1 MFILSLNT
9 IISICLLLVINFALS
24 KRKILI
30 DKPDFAHHKFKH
42 NDVIPLSGG
51 IYFFLSLIYL
61 SNFNNFE
68 IKILIFLLPFLL
80 IGLLADIRK
89 EFSPKLRLIFQ
100 IFFFFIIVYF
110 NEIKISSIDLV
121 FFDKFLENKLFNF
134 FFVIFCLVTI
144 LNGHNFMDGL
154 NGLVVGNFILILL
167 SIYYIDLQL
176 HEDLSQLTVIL
187 QNLIIISIVF
197 FLFNI
202 LGKCFLGDNG
212 IYIFSIFISLV
223 IILFIEKSQGLV
235 SPLLAATFLW
245 YAAFENLF
253 SILRRIKK
261 KKTVYVADKLHLH
274 SLVINFLF
282 LKFRKK
288 FSFQKINTLSA
299 LLINLCLL
307 PNFILG
313 ITWYNNSTK
322 LAVLISVQ
330 ILIYLFLYSKLSRLK
345 N

>member
-1 MFILSLNT
+1 MFFLSLNT
-9 IISICLLLVINFALS
+9 IICICLLLVINFVLS
-24 KRKILI
+24 KKKFLI
-30 DKPDFAHHKFKH
+30 DKPEFANHKYKH
-42 NDVIPLSGG
+42 KNIIPLSGG

-80 IGLLADIRK
+80 IGILADIRK

-100 IFFFFIIVYF
+100 IFFLFIIVYF
-110 NEIKISSIDLV
+110 NEIKISSIDFVL
-121 FFDKFLENKLFNF
+121 FDQFLENKLFNF
-134 FFVIFCLVTI
+134 FFVIFCLVTV

-167 SIYYIDLQL
+167 SIYYIDSQL
-176 HEDLSQLTVIL
+176 HEDSSKLIEIV

-202 LGKCFLGDNG
+202 FGKCFLGDNG

-223 IILFIEKSQGLV
+223 IILFIEKFQGLV
-235 SPLLAATFLW
+235 SPLLAAIFLW

-253 SILRRIKK
+253 SILRRFRNKK
-261 KKTVYVADKLHLH
+261 IVYSADKLHLH
-274 SLVINFLF
+274 SLVKNFLF
-282 LKFRKK
+282 FKFKK
-288 FSFQKINTLSA
+288 KISFQNINTISA

-313 ITWYNNSTK
+313 IMWQNNSTK
-322 LAVLISVQ
+322 LAILISVQ
-330 ILIYLFLYSKLSRLK
+330 ILIYLFFYNKLSSLK
-345 N
+345 K

>member
-30 DKPDFAHHKFKH
+30 DKPELAHHKFKH

-134 FFVIFCLVTI
+134 LFVIFCLVTI
-144 LNGHNFMDGL
+144 LNGYNFMDGL
-154 NGLVVGNFILILL
+154 NGLVVGNFILILS
-167 SIYYIDLQL
+167 SIYYIDSQL
-176 HEDLSQLTVIL
+176 HEDSSKLIEIV
-187 QNLIIISIVF
+187 QNLIIISLVF

-212 IYIFSIFISLV
+212 IYIFSIFISLL

-235 SPLLAATFLW
+235 SPLLAAIFLW
-245 YAAFENLF
+245 YPAFENLF
-253 SILRRIKK
+253 SILRRTRKK
-261 KKTVYVADKLHLH
+261 RKVYSADKLHLH
-274 SLVINFLF
+274 SLVKNFLF
-282 LKFRKK
+282 FKFKEK
-288 FSFQKINTLSA
+288 ISFQNINTISA
-299 LLINLCLL
+299 LSINLFLL

-313 ITWYNNSTK
+313 ILWYNNSTK
-322 LAVLISVQ
+322 LAILISIQ
-330 ILIYLFLYSKLSRLK
+330 ILIYLFVYNKLSRLK

>member
-30 DKPDFAHHKFKH
+30 DKPELAHHKFKH

-100 IFFFFIIVYF
+100 IFFLFIIVYF

-121 FFDKFLENKLFNF
+121 FFDHFLENKLFNF

-144 LNGHNFMDGL
+144 LNGQNFMDGL

-167 SIYYIDLQL
+167 SIYYIDSQL
-176 HEDLSQLTVIL
+176 HEDTSKLKEIV

-235 SPLLAATFLW
+235 SPLLAAIFLW

-253 SILRRIKK
+253 CILRRIIKK
-261 KKTVYVADKLHLH
+261 KKVYSADKLHLN
-274 SLVINFLF
+274 SLVKNFLF
-282 LKFRKK
+282 FNFKK
-288 FSFQKINTLSA
+288 KISFQNINTISA

-313 ITWYNNSTK
+313 ILWYNDSTK
-322 LAVLISVQ
+322 LAILIFIQ
-330 ILIYLFLYSKLSRLK
+330 ILIYLFFYNKLSSLK